1 MRRRYNAIL
10 IIFLSFVL
18 PVAGV
23 LLYVKLNIRS
33 VIKQMVREQTHGA
46 YELDFKRL
54 RADYSTLTFTVERGK
69 LTSLDTTNG
78 QSRYFVTFPKVVLQL
93 QSLVDL
99 LWHKQLNIKSI
110 AFQKPEFNIVIQK
123 NSKRTGFFQNAGD
136 IYKYLSSFAEATN
149 INNVEIKDA
158 TLLLKDETRNDFTYN
173 IKNIDLLI
181 KGFHPTDSTAAKKHR
196 VFLTDAIKLDIGSQK
211 VVLDSNKTVAFHS
224 LHLSTTSA
232 NLTMDSILYEG
243 KQTDSTDA
251 FKISLPSLRLKKLNF
266 GRLYN
271 QGILQVDSVMI
282 NQPRTELAVNLSPK
296 ANKSKD
302 VKHIMHDVVSHLF
315 GDIDVHY
322 LEMKNAN
329 THLVTRFLR
338 QERNIDIEK
347 HTLQVNDIY
356 ITAGDSGTI
365 DLGDFTFSVKEYES
379 FSPRNKYRMQ
389 FNQFS
394 IKNGGDIVLKNLFVY
409 PTSTATK
416 PLLSLP
422 QLTIDGA
429 DIGMLLVE
437 KKIKAKKFVLESAVI
452 KHELKGLKEGES
464 AKSLGSIL
472 RGITLNADIEEL
484 EFNNGTYSVVRYGER
499 PLKFSADSLHLY
511 FKFKNNRLRLQNS
524 ADLLDALQN
533 ISAKHLQFEN
543 SSYNFQATSMQYKED
558 KILHLDNFNFQRNE
572 NKHIEGKSLIID
584 HPDLAIILDDN
595 KFIAKSVEI
604 NDATI
609 THESRNRGQSSAT
622 QRASLD
628 LDIETFV
635 LNNIHLS
642 SFERSD
648 IKISGNNIS
657 AVLQNVHKT
666 TGEPVTFSLKEAHTA
681 DVNFSDNYINAKTS
695 KISIVVGSLSTIED
709 FSLQRMQ
716 NGDTLLI
723 NSQRLYFQPSQ
734 FDIATRQIA
743 LDHLYADTAKVYAVF
758 ANTEKTQKNSA
769 KGRWLFNLQR
779 SRLINVD
786 LTVKKNNMVF
796 ISPSSDIGLE
806 TFNTTDKNITARL
819 GCKDYTFHFQQDTT
833 LANITG
839 KTFRTSFSLTGDDGE
854 RAMNVKTFTIANTD
868 IQFHSGR
875 THSFVAENVSM
886 DAHNLQWLT
895 SEKPPVAEWIS
906 PNHASFVAANHL
918 AFPTT
923 TTNYVID
930 SINYSGAENKLNIGS
945 FSFAPRLS
953 AKQYFDSVKFQTDY
967 ITGKI
972 SNISVYKPYVSLQ
985 TGRKNFSANNI
996 FINGFNV
1003 STYRD
1008 KTYPANK
1015 LYKSLPAT
1023 LMKRSSLSVD
1033 IDTISFANGNISY
1046 TELSEKTKKEGTVTF
1061 NDINGNAFPFRMK
1074 ETHPNDTFRV
1084 NASSLFMNKSRLAL
1098 QYAAPLYS
1106 RNDVFTANVQ
1116 MSAFSLKDLNPLLV
1130 PLASAIV
1137 RSGEMD
1143 KLNFSIRADN
1153 FSGKG
1158 KMDFYYHNLILELL
1172 DETKKNNS
1180 SFSTR
1185 LKSFAANTV
1194 VKNKNNN
1201 RTGNIYF
1208 ERIDSKF
1215 IFNYLVKLTFSGVMT
1230 STGAKS
1236 NKALRKQEKKAKQ
1249 KSVVLDNQLTDN

>member
-1 MRRRYNAIL
+1 MRRRYKVIL
-10 IIFLSFVL
+10 IVFLSLAL
-18 PVAGV
+18 PIVGV

-54 RADYSTLTFTVERGK
+54 RANYSTLTFTVERGK
-69 LTSLDTTNG
+69 LTSLDTSNG
-78 QSRYFVTFPKVVLQL
+78 QSRYFVTFPRVVLQL
-93 QSLVDL
+93 QSLSDL
-99 LWHKQLNIKSI
+99 IWRKKLNITSI

-149 INNVEIKDA
+149 INNVEITDA

-173 IKNIDLLI
+173 IKNIDLLV
-181 KGFHPTDSTAAKKHR
+181 KGFHPTDSTTTTKHR
-196 VFLTDAIKLDIGSQK
+196 VFLTDAIKLDVGAQK
-211 VVLDSNKTVAFHS
+211 VVLDSNKTVSFHA
-224 LHLSTTSA
+224 LHLSTTTA
-232 NLTMDSILYEG
+232 NLTMDSIYYEG

-251 FKISLPSLRLKKLNF
+251 FKIYLPSLRLKKLNF

-271 QGILQVDSVMI
+271 EGILQVDSVMI
-282 NQPRTELAVNLSPK
+282 NQPHTQLAVNLSPK

-329 THLVTRFLR
+329 THLVTRFLH

-356 ITAGDSGTI
+356 ITAGDSGTVE
-365 DLGDFTFSVKEYES
+365 LGDFTFSVKEYES
-379 FSPRNKYRMQ
+379 FSPHNKYRMQ

-416 PLLSLP
+416 PLLYLP
-422 QLTIDGA
+422 QLTIDEA

-464 AKSLGSIL
+464 AKSLGAIL
-472 RGITLNADIEEL
+472 RGITLNADIREL

-511 FKFKNNRLRLQNS
+511 FKFKDNRLRLQSS

-533 ISAKHLQFEN
+533 ISAKDLQFEN
-543 SSYNFQATSMQYKED
+543 SSYNLQANAMQYKED
-558 KILHLDNFNFQRNE
+558 KILRLDNFNFQRAE
-572 NKHIEGKSLIID
+572 NRHIKGKSLIID
-584 HPDLAIILDDN
+584 HPDIAVILDDN

-604 NDATI
+604 DDADI
-609 THESRNRGQSSAT
+609 THEGRNQNQPSSPR
-622 QRASLD
+622 RASLD
-628 LDIETFV
+628 VDIQNFV

-642 SFERSD
+642 SFERGD

-666 TGEPVTFSLKEAHTA
+666 HGEPVTFSLKEAHTGN
-681 DVNFSDNYINAKTS
+681 VNFSDNYITAKTS
-695 KISIVVGSLSTIED
+695 KISIVLGSLSTIED

-723 NSQRLYFQPSQ
+723 NSDRLYFQPSQ

-758 ANTEKTQKNSA
+758 AQKEKTAKNTA
-769 KGRWLFNLQR
+769 RGKWLFNLQR

-786 LTVKKNNMVF
+786 LTVKRNNMEF
-796 ISPSSDIGLE
+796 ISPSADIALE

-819 GCKDYTFHFQQDTT
+819 GCKDYAFHFHQDTT
-833 LANITG
+833 LVNVTG
-839 KTFRTSFSLTGDDGE
+839 KILKTSFSLTGEDGE
-854 RAMNVKTFTIANTD
+854 RAMNVKTFTISNTD
-868 IQFHSGR
+868 LQFHDGR
-875 THSFVAENVSM
+875 RHALVADNVNM
-886 DAHNLQWLT
+886 DAHNLQWTT

-906 PNHASFVAANHL
+906 PNHASFVSVNHI
-918 AFPTT
+918 AFPSS

-930 SINYSGAENKLNIGS
+930 SINYSGAENKLSIGA
-945 FSFAPRLS
+945 FSFVPRLS
-953 AKQYFDSVKFQTDY
+953 IKQYLDSVKLQTDY
-967 ITGKI
+967 ITGKFT
-972 SNISVYKPYVSLQ
+972 NISASGPYINLQ
-985 TGRKNFSANNI
+985 TGRRNFSATNI
-996 FINGFNV
+996 TINGFDV

-1008 KTYPANK
+1008 KTYPANNV
-1015 LYKSLPAT
+1015 YKALPAT
-1023 LMKRSSLSVD
+1023 LMKRSSISVD
-1033 IDTISFANGNISY
+1033 IDTISFTKGNIAY
-1046 TELSEKTKKEGTVTF
+1046 TEVSEKTKKAGTVTF
-1061 NDINGNAFPFRMK
+1061 NDMNGVAFPFRLK
-1074 ETHPNDTFRV
+1074 DTHPDDTFRV
-1084 NASSLFMNKSRLAL
+1084 NASALFMNKSRLAL

-1116 MSAFSLKDLNPLLV
+1116 MGAFNLKDLNPLLV
-1130 PLASAIV
+1130 PLASAVV
-1137 RSGEMD
+1137 RNGEVD
-1143 KLNFSIRADN
+1143 KLNYFIKADN

-1158 KMDFYYHNLILELL
+1158 KMDFYYHNLIIELL

-1194 VKNKNNN
+1194 VKNKNDN

-1230 STGAKS
+1230 STGAKT
-1236 NKALRKQEKKAKQ
+1236 NKALKKQEKKAKQ
-1249 KSVVLDNQLTDN
+1249 KSVLLDNQLTDK